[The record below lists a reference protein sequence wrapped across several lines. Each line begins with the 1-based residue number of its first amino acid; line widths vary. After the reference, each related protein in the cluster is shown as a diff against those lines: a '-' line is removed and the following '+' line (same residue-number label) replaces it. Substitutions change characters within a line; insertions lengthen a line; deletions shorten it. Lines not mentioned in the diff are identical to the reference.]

1 MFKRPIPRSRSAPIS
16 DGGKVAVCPGRV
28 SEILEK
34 MHKGVPL
41 KPVGRVWT
49 PPRDYKLVA
58 AHTDDPEGYIKA
70 CEEWI
75 AAHPPKE
82 IPPPPPPLNLN
93 IEPIIEVFAKYKPVP
108 PIPELVKAWTAA
120 GYPEERIAKAKVARE
135 KMEATIEE
143 REKVLDL
150 IFAKFP
156 SASKPTPKPKTKK
169 VIKVVKKKMPQ
180 KSNEQAV
187 G

>member
-1 MFKRPIPRSRSAPIS
+1 
-16 DGGKVAVCPGRV
+16 V

-34 MHKGVPL
+34 MHKGVPP
-41 KPVGRVWT
+41 KPIGRAWT
-49 PPRDYKLVA
+49 PPRDYRLVA

-75 AAHPPKE
+75 ASHPLKE
-82 IPPPPPPLNLN
+82 RPPPPPPLNLN
-93 IEPIIEVFAKYKPVP
+93 IDPIVEVFAKHKPVP
-108 PIPELVKAWTAA
+108 PISALVKAWAAA
-120 GYPEERIAKAKVARE
+120 GYPDERIAKAKAARE
-135 KMEATIEE
+135 KMEGTVEE
-143 REKVLDL
+143 REKVLDV

-156 SASKPTPKPKTKK
+156 SASKPAPKPKMKK

-180 KSNEQAV
+180 NTNEQAV